1 MIISV
6 IGSGGKT
13 TKIKQLKDQ
22 YLKEGKS
29 VLITTSTHMKIEEIT
44 DFKILKDLK
53 NLEDKKEWRAYS
65 NDTLLVSWKDWENI
79 TVPTHEIEAAP
90 VASRSFIKFHNA
102 IKRVFGNA

>member
-29 VLITTSTHMKIEEIT
+29 VLMTTSTHMKIEEKTLVDPSYEEIKLKSMAT
-44 DFKILKDLK
+44 YMQVAKPKIKKLKL
-53 NLEDKKEWRAYS
+53 
-65 NDTLLVSWKDWENI
+65 
-79 TVPTHEIEAAP
+79 
-90 VASRSFIKFHNA
+90 
-102 IKRVFGNA
+102 

>member
-29 VLITTSTHMKIEEIT
+29 VLITTSTHMKIEENT
-44 DFKILKDLK
+44 
-53 NLEDKKEWRAYS
+53 
-65 NDTLLVSWKDWENI
+65 
-79 TVPTHEIEAAP
+79 
-90 VASRSFIKFHNA
+90 
-102 IKRVFGNA
+102 RVMMKL

>member
-29 VLITTSTHMKIEEIT
+29 VLMTTSTHMKIEEKTLVIRVM
-44 DFKILKDLK
+44 
-53 NLEDKKEWRAYS
+53 KK
-65 NDTLLVSWKDWENI
+65 L
-79 TVPTHEIEAAP
+79 
-90 VASRSFIKFHNA
+90 
-102 IKRVFGNA
+102 